1 MKKINSNEKD
11 IKDKVKDINEDEL
24 LQNEAYDTSFWTTE
38 EVGESAPDD
47 EKHVDSINVVDSDD
61 APDSELAADP
71 DLTPDSDDA
80 IDLDIDADL
89 AALSQTQAPNDTKA
103 KKIAKGKK
111 GIKQNNKQNNQQNK
125 TPNDAVK
132 KIKTVIA
139 STFKEIVDGDVKDK
153 PEASIMAFRNWKIRT
168 KVLAGF
174 IVMIVAI
181 IYVTI
186 SSLGFINDITN
197 NYIPVIKAQN
207 VIGVEVQKM
216 NVNQRDF
223 ILVDR
228 TNEEFY
234 KAAKELPEGTLSQTV
249 RTEAFTKAYKK
260 TTDNLNILKD
270 KKLIKGDDKLSAKI
284 ALLEEKV
291 KLYNTTFEEMHLN
304 IQKRGFG
311 DYGIVGEI
319 KGLADAVKKK
329 LARMPKDGVMT
340 AALAE
345 LDLAHTTYLYTQK
358 PIVAKRIKDKM
369 NYPNTKVALGTE
381 SEKFKAEY
389 KEISDGY
396 VTKFNEL
403 VALDDTIGR
412 NETEGLFNVL
422 TTTSVEVSTIADEIN
437 AQIEKQLSN
446 AIGGVLI
453 KFIAIVAVITFI
465 SVLFALA
472 LANIIS
478 KPIRNVNLMLED
490 IAQGEGDLT
499 RQLSLNTKEE
509 MGTLARLFNTFVLK
523 IKDVVVKVKGST
535 STLLSYTDEI
545 HTAIDQANDSIEQI
559 SVEVTKM
566 IDGLQNSASVVQE
579 TTASIEEL
587 SSSAQMIAKEANAVS
602 DDSVLVLS
610 ASKQGVE
617 KLLKVVDS
625 IEKVK
630 HSSESMAEV
639 IGTLKLSSE
648 EIVSIVTI
656 INAIAEQTSLLALNA
671 SIEAARAG
679 EHGRGFSVVA
689 EEVRKLAEQSKGS
702 AAKIGT
708 IIKQISKDINGA
720 STTMLS
726 EQKLV
731 GASVKEAH
739 DTNKSFSEILGLIE
753 AITTK
758 ISRIS
763 EGAQQQSMISEEMA
777 KAVDELSHV
786 MQGNVQSSEHIG
798 TNIESQVATF
808 EEIAASISELKNMA
822 LVLESETNRFK
833 TE

>member
-1 MKKINSNEKD
+1 MKKVNDKEMD
-11 IKDKVKDINEDEL
+11 IKDVKLPQNED
-24 LQNEAYDTSFWTTE
+24 YDTSFWTSE
-38 EVGESAPDD
+38 EEGG
-47 EKHVDSINVVDSDD
+47 
-61 APDSELAADP
+61 ADP
-71 DLTPDSDDA
+71 EMQSDFQVDIEMDEVSDHNTNLNADIETP
-80 IDLDIDADL
+80 IL
-89 AALSQTQAPNDTKA
+89 AEMQTPEVSQAKS
-103 KKIAKGKK
+103 KKIGP
-111 GIKQNNKQNNQQNK
+111 KQKNQQK
-125 TPNDAVK
+125 QSTKSLKDMIVG
-132 KIKTVIA
+132 
-139 STFKEIVDGDVKDK
+139 TFKQIVDGDIKDK
-153 PEASIMAFRNWKIRT
+153 PVGSVVAFRNWKIRT

-174 IVMIVAI
+174 IVMILAI

-186 SSLGFINDITN
+186 SSLGFITDITN

-207 VIGVEVQKM
+207 SISVEVQKM

-223 ILVDR
+223 ILIDR
-228 TNEEFY
+228 TNEDFY
-234 KAAKELPEGTLSQTV
+234 KAAKELPEGTLSQTI
-249 RTEAFTKAYKK
+249 RTEAFTKAFKE
-260 TTDNLNILKD
+260 TALNLNTLKD
-270 KKLIKGDDKLSAKI
+270 KKLIKSDPKLSAKLS
-284 ALLEEKV
+284 LLEEKL
-291 KLYNTTFEEMHLN
+291 KLYNTSFEQMHQN
-304 IQKRGFG
+304 IQKRGFAT
-311 DYGIVGEI
+311 YGIVGEI
-319 KGLADAVKKK
+319 QGLADDVKKK
-329 LARMPKDGVMT
+329 LAKMPKDSILT
-340 AALAE
+340 ETLAE

-358 PIVAKRIKDKM
+358 PIFAKRIKDKM
-369 NYPNTKVALGTE
+369 SYPNAKVALGLETAT
-381 SEKFKAEY
+381 FKAEY
-389 KEISDGY
+389 KQLSDDY
-396 VTKFNEL
+396 IAKFNEL

-422 TTTSVEVSTIADEIN
+422 TTTSAEVSAIATEIN
-437 AQIEKQLSN
+437 TQIEKQLSA
-446 AIGGVLI
+446 AIGGVLV

-465 SVLFALA
+465 SVVFALF

-535 STLLSYTDEI
+535 ATLLDYTDEI

-559 SVEVTKM
+559 SLEVTKM

-610 ASKQGVE
+610 ASKKGVE

-689 EEVRKLAEQSKGS
+689 EEVRKLADQSKGS
-702 AAKIGT
+702 AAKIGI
-708 IIKQISKDINGA
+708 IIKQISKDIKGA
-720 STTMLS
+720 SDTMVS

-731 GASVKEAH
+731 GASVKEAY

-798 TNIESQVATF
+798 SNIENQVATF
-808 EEIAASISELKNMA
+808 EEIAASISELKHMA